1 MIEKE
6 YLKYDNETN
15 NVVIDKEIEEVI
27 KNLIIENDRIST
39 ELKKYKDEIKSFI
52 EDNSIGSFKT
62 DLLDVKYTSAT
73 TTTTIDTAK
82 LKSKYADI
90 AAECSKVG
98 AKASSIS
105 LKALE
110 VVPQIDLNIEKE
122 DK

>member
-1 MIEKE
+1 MC
-6 YLKYDNETN
+6 L
-15 NVVIDKEIEEVI
+15 NVVIDKEVEEVI

>member
-15 NVVIDKEIEEVI
+15 NVVIDKEVEEVI